1 MERIADRIKKARI
14 AANLK
19 KIEISRRVG
28 VSAPTVSD
36 WESGKIK
43 SIEGENLMRL
53 SRVLGVSP
61 EWLLTGRDGGNLA
74 PLEHPSPP
82 DQASNDESPSSP
94 QEIALLE
101 LFRGLTDK
109 QKTEIVQ
116 TLEAQKQQN
125 KIAWEELSKVM
136 GKK

>member
-14 AANLK
+14 DANLK
-19 KIEISRRVG
+19 KIEIARRVG

-43 SIEGENLMRL
+43 SIEGENLIRL
-53 SRVLGVSP
+53 AKCLRVTP
-61 EWLLTGRDGGNLA
+61 DWLLTGKDGGVIPTL
-74 PLEHPSPP
+74 P
-82 DQASNDESPSSP
+82 DLASNEDPPLSH
-94 QEIALLE
+94 QEQAMVE
-101 LFRGLTDK
+101 LFRNLTDK
-109 QKTEIVQ
+109 QKTDIVQ